1 MQIFTLSG
9 KIYASISIFKSQYT
23 YCDFCK
29 INTNIKSNKHYKLL
43 DNENIIF
50 DTLEDYFL
58 SDDDYINKLK
68 TTINIVGD
76 YLTIVFLNYD
86 LQIII
91 DIYNYGFY
99 SYDHVYSNDK
109 ELIKLVVNMHPHS
122 IKYISNEL
130 KNDIE
135 IITRVLL
142 KYVSKNQQD
151 D

>member
-1 MQIFTLSG
+1 M
-9 KIYASISIFKSQYT
+9 
-23 YCDFCK
+23 
-29 INTNIKSNKHYKLL
+29 
-43 DNENIIF
+43 
-50 DTLEDYFL
+50 
-58 SDDDYINKLK
+58 
-68 TTINIVGD
+68 
-76 YLTIVFLNYD
+76 
-86 LQIII
+86 QIII

-151 D
+151 DWNKQYFNHLVGLSITLWKIWNLYFNILL